1 MELMR
6 ILGIALCGAVMHTVL
21 CTFGRKDMALAVSL
35 CCGLVLLMLMLQPL
49 SQAAEQLLAILQ
61 SIKLDDEPVQT
72 MLRITGIALLAQL
85 GAQTCRD
92 ADASSLAQKVELAGK
107 SMILCAVLP
116 LLGDLCA
123 EALSLLP

>member
-6 ILGIALCGAVMHTVL
+6 ILGIALCGAAMHTVL
-21 CTFGRKDMALAVSL
+21 YTFCRKDMALAVSL
-35 CCGLVLLMLMLQPL
+35 CCGLVLLTLMLQPV
-49 SQAAEQLLAILQ
+49 SRAAEQFAAILQ

-72 MLRITGIALLAQL
+72 MLRVTGIALLAQL
-85 GAQTCRD
+85 GAQICRD

>member
-21 CTFGRKDMALAVSL
+21 CTFGRKDMALAVRL
-35 CCGLVLLMLMLQPL
+35 CCGMILLMLMLQPL
-49 SQAAEQLLAILQ
+49 SRAAEQFLAILQ
-61 SIKLDDEPVQT
+61 GIEPDDETVQT

-107 SMILCAVLP
+107 SMILCTVLP